1 MPKIDPFVS
10 QQELDTRLLNLF
22 LLQEE
27 KGNDK
32 GFLKVN
38 LLGGSNMFVAVSP
51 AKYFPVYINITNNWF
66 RLGAYSSEELETNP
80 KIKMEFPATAYV
92 NYQDLKTIFHETK
105 RLKQEYGKLNQAL
118 VSTYHDQIPRN
129 YSITVAHIREIFG
142 SCTNKLWKQK
152 PQPLLH
158 ELAKL
163 TKKEIQQEPEI
174 SQVPEIMKVLE
185 VTKVPK
191 IPKNPPRK
199 AKFIEVKEDK
209 EVKLTEQQLNQ
220 PINLEPEKRSK
231 KEIEEELEDLDIQMR
246 LLKLEK
252 EQILLQ
258 QRINKL
264 KRA

>member
-80 KIKMEFPATAYV
+80 KIKMEFPTTTYV
-92 NYQDLKTIFHETK
+92 NYQDLKKIFHETK
-105 RLKQEYGKLNQAL
+105 RLKQEYGKLNRAL

-129 YSITVAHIREIFG
+129 YSITEAHIREIFG
-142 SCTNKLWKQK
+142 ICTNKLWKRK

-174 SQVPEIMKVLE
+174 MKVPE

-191 IPKNPPRK
+191 IPQKPPRK

-231 KEIEEELEDLDIQMR
+231 KEIEEELEELDIQMR
-246 LLKLEK
+246 LLNLEK
-252 EQILLQ
+252 QQIMLQ

>member
-32 GFLKVN
+32 RFLKVN

-66 RLGAYSSEELETNP
+66 RLGAYSLEELETNP
-80 KIKMEFPATAYV
+80 KIKIEFPATAYV

-105 RLKQEYGKLNQAL
+105 RLKQEYGKLNQTL

-129 YSITVAHIREIFG
+129 YPITVAHIREIFG

-163 TKKEIQQEPEI
+163 IKKEIQQEPEI
-174 SQVPEIMKVLE
+174 SQVPE

-199 AKFIEVKEDK
+199 TKFIEVKEDK
-209 EVKLTEQQLNQ
+209 EVKLTEQELNQ

-246 LLKLEK
+246 LLNLEK
-252 EQILLQ
+252 QQIMLQ

-264 KRA
+264 KRT